1 MRKHIK
7 RDNRVKSIQTRKTLI
22 ERIIESNDDVSWETF
37 CDSYQDY
44 IFIMIKNM
52 GVTHQDSEE
61 LKQDVLVKAWEA
73 LPNFR
78 YDPEKGKFR
87 WWLFT
92 IVKNTV
98 YKYYRKN
105 AKTFNSELNIDL
117 TDDAPV
123 IKPEVEKIAEEEW
136 KRFVVQKA
144 WDSVKKEF
152 DHNVIEI
159 FSELS
164 KGRDVKELAKEYALK
179 ENTII
184 AYKSRV
190 RRRLY
195 REIVKI
201 EHELDC

>member
-1 MRKHIK
+1 M
-7 RDNRVKSIQTRKTLI
+7 KSIQTRKTLI
-22 ERIIESNDDVSWETF
+22 EKIIENDDNASWETF

-44 IFIMIKNM
+44 IFVMIKNM
-52 GVTHQDSEE
+52 GVSHQDSEE
-61 LKQDVLVKAWEA
+61 LKQDVLVKAWKA
-73 LPNFR
+73 LPNFT

-98 YKYYRKN
+98 YRHFRDKSKDVSTE
-105 AKTFNSELNIDL
+105 ADSDL
-117 TDDAPV
+117 TDADCF
-123 IKPEVEKIAEEEW
+123 IEPEVEQLAEDEW
-136 KRFVVQKA
+136 KRFVVKKA
-144 WDSVKKEF
+144 WEIVVKEF
-152 DHNVIEI
+152 EPHIIEI
-159 FSELS
+159 FTKLSEGQ
-164 KGRDVKELAKEYALK
+164 KVKDIAINYDIK
-179 ENTII
+179 ENTVY